1 MSGDLTGL
9 CLYITGPVCKFVNK
23 LFFRHFRNTERP
35 SVGNSTSKKSS
46 FRLSIVF
53 EDPESTESEEDET
66 DSFDQKSF
74 DKSEFDQN
82 KFNDTPD
89 RALECILIE
98 EEQVKLAMTRLG
110 QRPF

>member
-1 MSGDLTGL
+1 MLKSTTLVPDHRSGWLTRQKSWK
-9 CLYITGPVCKFVNK
+9 CVDYK
-23 LFFRHFRNTERP
+23 
-35 SVGNSTSKKSS
+35 STSKKSS

-89 RALECILIE
+89 RALEGILIE
-98 EEQVKLAMTRLG
+98 EEQVKLWLG
-110 QRPF
+110 